1 MKRFLTAP
9 LILGVFSLFG
19 FVGCGEESKVTDK
32 TEVSTPGGT
41 ATTST
46 ETKVETTGS
55 NPPPPASAPA
65 EAPK

>member
-19 FVGCGEESKVTDK
+19 LVGCGEQSKVTEK

-41 ATTST
+41 STTTT
-46 ETKVETTGS
+46 ETKVDTTGS
-55 NPPPPASAPA
+55 NPPPPTSAPV